1 MILILFEYDPMV
13 IELNVINIIGTFL
26 RGKITDVGKKIN

>member
-1 MILILFEYDPMV
+1 MILILFEYDPML
-13 IELNVINIIGTFL
+13 IELNVINITGTLL